1 MLISPAF
8 AQATEAA
15 AQQGSM
21 YGTLLQLGLIFVIF
35 YLLLIRPQQK
45 KIKQHEA
52 MLFAIKKGD
61 TVITGGGI
69 YAKVLDADDPVDL
82 KVEIADGIVVTVNR
96 GTIKN
101 NPDSGRMLFRH
112 LFCYSKRNQQFRC
125 PAEMVAAGQSGTGS
139 ARRFQPVVGS

>member
-52 MLFAIKKGD
+52 MLMAIKKGD
-61 TVITGGGI
+61 KVITGGGI
-69 YAKVLDADDPVDL
+69 YGKVVKAEDGGMELV
-82 KVEIADGIVVTVNR
+82 VEIADGLNVTVNR
-96 GTIKN
+96 ATIRDVVNEENFKPAKIETKPAKN
-101 NPDSGRMLFRH
+101 
-112 LFCYSKRNQQFRC
+112 KAAK
-125 PAEMVAAGQSGTGS
+125 PANSNAQEKHKK
-139 ARRFQPVVGS
+139 

>member
-69 YAKVLDADDPVDL
+69 YAKVLDDL

-96 GTIKN
+96 GTIRDVVVNDAKAAK
-101 NPDSGRMLFRH
+101 PAVKAQ
-112 LFCYSKRNQQFRC
+112 SKGKK
-125 PAEMVAAGQSGTGS
+125 AANSNK
-139 ARRFQPVVGS
+139 AKK

>member
-82 KVEIADGIVVTVNR
+82 KVEIADGIVVTVSSVFR
-96 GTIKN
+96 
-101 NPDSGRMLFRH
+101 LF
-112 LFCYSKRNQQFRC
+112 LKS
-125 PAEMVAAGQSGTGS
+125 
-139 ARRFQPVVGS
+139 

>member
-8 AQATEAA
+8 AKATEAA

-96 GTIKN
+96 GTIRDVVVNDAKAAKAAVK
-101 NPDSGRMLFRH
+101 DQ
-112 LFCYSKRNQQFRC
+112 SKGKK
-125 PAEMVAAGQSGTGS
+125 AANSNK
-139 ARRFQPVVGS
+139 AKK

>member
-45 KIKQHEA
+45 KIKPARSHA
-52 MLFAIKKGD
+52 
-61 TVITGGGI
+61 V
-69 YAKVLDADDPVDL
+69 
-82 KVEIADGIVVTVNR
+82 
-96 GTIKN
+96 
-101 NPDSGRMLFRH
+101 
-112 LFCYSKRNQQFRC
+112 C
-125 PAEMVAAGQSGTGS
+125 P
-139 ARRFQPVVGS
+139 